1 MFVINDDMSIYV
13 TRGDV
18 LFFTVSALDENGASY
33 KFKAD
38 DVVRFTVCEKKAC
51 ENVVIQKDFV
61 VTEETEEVNIL
72 LTEEETKVGKVI
84 SKPRD
89 YWYEV
94 ELNPFTNPQTIIGYD
109 EEGPRVFRLFPEG
122 DDIIE
127 EEIPE
132 EEIATVDTEL
142 SLASTRPVQNQAI
155 TRGLLKLSEDID
167 LKLKGMHDDVN
178 NTMQNT
184 EDRMTD
190 VERRM
195 SEVEVFSNT
204 EVVIEHVKDKS
215 NPHNVTAEQ
224 VGARPNTWMPT
235 ASDVGARPN
244 TWTPTA
250 SEVGARPSNWMPT
263 AGDVGAVPTSRTING
278 KALSAN
284 IILSAADVG
293 AIPASEIGNIG
304 GNKPSG
310 SYKGNGASS
319 RVIATGGTGTIIIFG
334 DYMEAE
340 QPVFAVMNDKYVAV
354 WEMITDAEG
363 DQMSTPWVDESGE
376 SSFANGTLTIGDDL
390 DTRLNVSGE
399 GYYYFVV

>member
-18 LFFTVSALDENGASY
+18 LFFTVSALDEHGASY
-33 KFKAD
+33 KFKSD
-38 DVVRFTVCEKKAC
+38 DVVRFSVCEKKAC
-51 ENVVIQKDFV
+51 ENVVIRKDFV

-72 LTEEETKVGKVI
+72 LTEDETKVGKVI

-167 LKLKGMHDDVN
+167 LKLKGMRDDVN
-178 NTMQNT
+178 ETMQNT

-195 SEVEVFSNT
+195 SEVEVFTNT
-204 EVVIEHVKDKS
+204 DAVIEHVNNKS
-215 NPHNVTAEQ
+215 NPHGVTAEQ
-224 VGARPNTWMPT
+224 VGARSNTWMPT

-244 TWTPTA
+244 TWMPTA
-250 SEVGARPSNWMPT
+250 AQVGARPSNWMPT
-263 AGDVGAVPTSRTING
+263 ASEVGAVPTSRTVNG

-284 IILSAADVG
+284 IVLSAADVG

-310 SYKGNGASS
+310 YYTGNGATS

-334 DYMEAE
+334 DFMEAE
-340 QPVFAVMNDKYVAV
+340 LPVFAVIKGNYCAV
-354 WEMITDAEG
+354 WQAITDAE
-363 DQMSTPWVDESGE
+363 SDEMGE
-376 SSFANGTLTIGDDL
+376 FWADEVYMEGFENGVLTIDSAL
-390 DTRLNVSGE
+390 DEHLNVTGE
-399 GYYYFVV
+399 RYYYFVV